1 MTTRRRR
8 LTVPFGIVALLTFA
22 LSTTVAVSPL
32 RAQTATLAGVAV
44 NCTTVLAGPETGRD
58 SDGDGITDLQE
69 CQGFTTISSVA
80 GASGKTFQRCIVG
93 ADGAIVGGRDNCVDP
108 NSKDVFVIY
117 NRAPTGSLLTALP
130 TPFGLVTANNL
141 TFTGFTSLGIVIHQ
155 LTAAQA
161 ATDRRVNVP
170 LLTAVTPQKAIRV
183 TESLSTNG
191 TILGNCQW
199 GTPRELDGCAIYTA
213 RAKSFID
220 SRCPGDSAAVR
231 NAVFLAYA
239 TYLILHETGHAMG
252 GLAPQ
257 YNTAAGG
264 YHYIPGTGFIM
275 DQAASYSKNTANQ
288 CTWKIPTRW
297 NPTSETAGIILNLP

>member
-1 MTTRRRR
+1 VH
-8 LTVPFGIVALLTFA
+8 LAIVALVTFA
-22 LSTTVAVSPL
+22 LTAAVAVVSV
-32 RAQTATLAGVAV
+32 RAQTATVAGVAV
-44 NCTTVLAGPETGRD
+44 NCSTVPSPDTGRD

-69 CQGFTTISSVA
+69 CQGFTTISSVT
-80 GASGKTFQRCIVG
+80 GAAGKTFPPCVVG
-93 ADGAIVGGRDNCVDP
+93 ADGVIVGGRGNCVDP

-117 NRAPTGSLLTALP
+117 NRAATGSLLTALP
-130 TPFGLVTANNL
+130 TPFGVVTANNL
-141 TFTGFTSLGIVIHQ
+141 MFNGFASLGIAIHQ
-155 LTAAQA
+155 LTSAQA
-161 ATDRRVNVP
+161 ALDRRVNVP
-170 LLTAVTPQKAIRV
+170 LVSTITAQKAIRV

-220 SRCPGDSAAVR
+220 TRCPGDSATVR
-231 NAVFLAYA
+231 NEVFRAYA

-257 YNTAAGG
+257 YNTSAGG
-264 YHYIPGTGFIM
+264 YHYVPGTGFVM

-297 NPTSETAGIILNLP
+297 NPTSETSGIILNLP